1 MYNYAIHGP
10 NEKRISNLKQS
21 TAWGNDSVLSYLV
34 KNNTCG
40 LAININ
46 PKIFNWLV
54 IHYCEETS
62 KVPYRYFKTFNG
74 KNTSTR
80 KNVQERMYVRNYSLN
95 KIEDGRK
102 INNILLKK
110 KIIKKFKFDLF
121 DIYFLPFDKYNDIAL
136 SKLKKIN
143 IILSKMK
150 SKTLEALIKLFPRFK
165 KKNYQNIR

>member
-1 MYNYAIHGP
+1 MYNYAINGP

-21 TAWGNDSVLSYLV
+21 TAWGNDSILSYLV
-34 KNNTCG
+34 KNDTCG

-74 KNTSTR
+74 KNNSTR
-80 KNVQERMYVRNYSLN
+80 KNVKEKMYVRNYSMN

-102 INNILLKK
+102 INNIL
-110 KIIKKFKFDLF
+110 I
-121 DIYFLPFDKYNDIAL
+121 
-136 SKLKKIN
+136 
-143 IILSKMK
+143 
-150 SKTLEALIKLFPRFK
+150 K
-165 KKNYQNIR
+165 KKNY